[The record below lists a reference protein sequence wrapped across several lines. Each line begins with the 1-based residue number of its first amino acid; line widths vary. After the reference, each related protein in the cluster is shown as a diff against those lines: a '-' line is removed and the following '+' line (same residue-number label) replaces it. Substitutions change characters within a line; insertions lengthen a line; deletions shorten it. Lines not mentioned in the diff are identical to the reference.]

1 MFRKAETVGR
11 LLDLKI
17 LININR
23 DENSKLLI
31 LSKVRLRNDCIVVYK
46 DACTG
51 VLETDN
57 ISKSVQQGKTIRRK
71 SVV

>member
-31 LSKVRLRNDCIVVYK
+31 LSKVRLRNDCIAVYK
-46 DACTG
+46 DAFTG

-57 ISKSVQQGKTIRRK
+57 ISKSVQGKTILY
-71 SVV
+71 